1 MSYLFFMII
10 FSAFDVEL
18 YQLERAENVWCLSF
32 HFEPFQIVCTD
43 AKTQVSYTLEVDP
56 RPPVFLPGKILK
68 CILWIKENDAPEH
81 DVQNVI
87 WCFDVFVVI

>member
-18 YQLERAENVWCLSF
+18 YQLERAENVWCLRF
-32 HFEPFQIVCTD
+32 YFAQIVCTD

-56 RPPVFLPGKILK
+56 RPPVFLPGKN
-68 CILWIKENDAPEH
+68 IKMY
-81 DVQNVI
+81 
-87 WCFDVFVVI
+87 FVN

>member
-18 YQLERAENVWCLSF
+18 YQLERAENVWCLKRTD
-32 HFEPFQIVCTD
+32 TD

-56 RPPVFLPGKILK
+56 RPPVFLPGKN
-68 CILWIKENDAPEH
+68 IKMYLVN
-81 DVQNVI
+81 
-87 WCFDVFVVI
+87 